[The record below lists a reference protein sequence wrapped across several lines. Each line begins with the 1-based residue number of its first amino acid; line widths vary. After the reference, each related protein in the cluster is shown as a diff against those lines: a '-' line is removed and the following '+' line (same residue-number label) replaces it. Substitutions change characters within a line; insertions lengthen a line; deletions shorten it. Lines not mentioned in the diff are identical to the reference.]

1 MIETQ
6 WNANFVATILGV
18 VFVAVGLL
26 GFIPN
31 PLVSDVGYFHVN
43 AAHNFVHLIT
53 GALLLLSPF
62 VGLPVLAI
70 RVLAIVYTVIAV
82 LGFIAPEAASLNG
95 AIAMNHA
102 DHWLHAALA
111 VVLLFIGFT
120 KPMERSVTTAHM

>member
-1 MIETQ
+1 MIESQ
-6 WNANFVATILGV
+6 WNASFVATILGV
-18 VFVAVGLL
+18 VFVAVGVL

-31 PLVSDVGYFHVN
+31 PLVSDVGFFQVN

-53 GALLLLSPF
+53 GVLLLLSPY

-70 RVLAIVYTVIAV
+70 RALAIVYTVIAV
-82 LGFIAPEAASLNG
+82 LGFIAPDAASLNG
-95 AIAMNHA
+95 AIAMNHP
-102 DHWLHAALA
+102 DHWLHAVLA

>member
-1 MIETQ
+1 MIESR
-6 WNANFVATILGV
+6 WNADFIATILGV

-31 PLVSDVGYFHVN
+31 PIVSDVGYFHVN

-62 VGLPVLAI
+62 FGAPVLMI
-70 RVLAIVYTVIAV
+70 RTVAIVYTALAI
-82 LGFIAPEAASLNG
+82 LGFLAPNVAELG
-95 AIAMNHA
+95 GLVAMNHA
-102 DHWLHAALA
+102 DHWLHAVLA
-111 VVLLFIGFT
+111 VVLLAIGFT

>member
-1 MIETQ
+1 MIETR
-6 WNANFVATILGV
+6 WNADFIATILGV

-31 PLVSDVGYFHVN
+31 PLVSNVGYFQVN

-53 GALLLLSPF
+53 GAFLLLSPYF
-62 VGLPVLAI
+62 GVPVIMIRALAI
-70 RVLAIVYTVIAV
+70 IYTAIAV
-82 LGFIAPEAASLNG
+82 LGFIAPNVASLDG

>member
-1 MIETQ
+1 MIETR

-18 VFVAVGLL
+18 AFVAVGLL

-53 GALLLLSPF
+53 GALLLLSPH

-70 RVLAIVYTVIAV
+70 RALAIVYAAVAV
-82 LGFIAPEAASLNG
+82 LGFIAPDVASFDG

-102 DHWLHAALA
+102 DHWLYAVLA
-111 VVLLFIGFT
+111 VILLFIGFT